1 MITPEYCQMMARY
14 NAWQNGQMR
23 RACETLSEGELRAD
37 RGAFF
42 GSVMATLN
50 HILWGDAL
58 WMSRLD
64 GGDGPSKPASENT
77 DLCPTFEIWAQER
90 LCMDQ
95 RITQWS
101 EQVTVES
108 LSGDLRWHAQ
118 LLSKDM
124 HKPVALCVVH
134 LFNHQTHHRGQ
145 VHAMLTGLARQTED
159 TDLVLM
165 SEDVS
170 WSSST

>member
-1 MITPEYCQMMARY
+1 MSITPEYCLTMARY
-14 NAWQNGQMR
+14 NAWQNGQLR
-23 RACETLSEGELRAD
+23 AACEKLTEADLRAD

-58 WMSRLD
+58 WMSRFD
-64 GGDGPSKPASENT
+64 GGDGPAVSAKGHA
-77 DLCPTFEIWAQER
+77 DICATFAIWAQER
-90 LCMDQ
+90 QRMDQ
-95 RITQWS
+95 RILHWA
-101 EQVTVES
+101 EGVTPDS

-118 LLSKDM
+118 MMNVDMSKPM
-124 HKPVALCVVH
+124 GLCVVG

-145 VHAMLTGLARQTED
+145 IHALLTGFGRDPGA

-165 SEDVS
+165 PEGTS
-170 WSSST
+170 